1 MRRTPRWVVGL
12 CGGAV
17 LIVAGAASSLASSGF
32 GSHTASNGR
41 LGPASADPF
50 LDQGLY
56 GDGLLTQRVLD
67 PGQEMPRPGDE
78 PDEPRE
84 LTPKNPW
91 LAMGLSAALPGAGQ
105 FYLDRSNLLS
115 YVYVGVEALA
125 WYLNVTWDRDGD
137 DKTREFEEFAW
148 RGVVAEVDGAPRN
161 EILEEEGHWSW
172 ARWRETYRGEA
183 DPPPGCE
190 LFFDVFD
197 YEEVDSTLVYF
208 WFENRRE
215 FYEDIGKYDKYG
227 CGWANPEDRET
238 YRAMR
243 AEANDL
249 LNRSR
254 NMRSVIL
261 VNHLASAIHA
271 FFQARRHNAMVEEQR
286 NDLRLH
292 FTPEREGGM
301 RANLIFS
308 RSF

>member
-1 MRRTPRWVVGL
+1 M
-12 CGGAV
+12 A
-17 LIVAGAASSLASSGF
+17 AASALPTVASSGF
-32 GSHTASNGR
+32 GTDTAMMGR
-41 LGPASADPF
+41 LGPLATDPLLGEAS
-50 LDQGLY
+50 LY
-56 GDGLLTQRVLD
+56 GDGLLAQRVLD
-67 PGQEMPRPGDE
+67 PGQEMPTPTDQDT
-78 PDEPRE
+78 PKE
-84 LTPKNPW
+84 LTHKNPW

-105 FYLDRSNLLS
+105 FYLDRTSLLS
-115 YVYVGVEALA
+115 FVYVGVEALA
-125 WYLNVTWDRDGD
+125 WYLNVTWDQDGD

-148 RGVVAEVDGAPRN
+148 QGVVAEDAGAPRN

-172 ARWRETYRGEA
+172 ARWREVYRGEV

-190 LFFDVFD
+190 LFFDIFN

-208 WFENRRE
+208 WFENQHE

-227 CGWANPEDRET
+227 CGWANPADRDT

-243 AEANDL
+243 TEANNL

-261 VNHLASAIHA
+261 VNHLASSVHA
-271 FFQARRHNAMVEEQR
+271 FFQARRHNARVEEQR

-301 RANLIFS
+301 RANLLFS

>member
-12 CGGAV
+12 GTGAA
-17 LIVAGAASSLASSGF
+17 LIVLVAVPAIASSGF

-41 LGPASADPF
+41 LGPVTADPI
-50 LDQGLY
+50 LDADLY
-56 GDGLLTQRVLD
+56 GNGLLAQRVLD
-67 PGQEMPRPGDE
+67 PGQEMPKPDDE
-78 PDEPRE
+78 REPRR

-91 LAMGLSAALPGAGQ
+91 LAMGLSAAVPGAGQ
-105 FYLDRSNLLS
+105 FYLDRTNLLS
-115 YVYVGVEALA
+115 FVYVGVEALA
-125 WYLNVTWDRDGD
+125 WYLNVTWDSDGD
-137 DKTREFEEFAW
+137 DKTDEFEEFAW
-148 RGVVAEVDGAPRN
+148 QGVVSETDGTPQN
-161 EILEEEGHWSW
+161 EILQEEGHWSW

-208 WFENRRE
+208 WFENQHE

-227 CGWANPEDRET
+227 CGWANPDDRDT

-261 VNHLASAIHA
+261 VNHLASSIHA
-271 FFQARRHNAMVEEQR
+271 FFQARRHNAMVEEQQS
-286 NDLRLH
+286 DLRLH

-301 RANLIFS
+301 RANLIYT